1 MSGRRKM
8 MYSNLSALAAIMD
21 EIRKVLPAD
30 TLERAVTEGDPPMK
44 KLLFTVYQVDN
55 GYIAETPGAVLVA
68 ESMSK
73 VCEAACAAAVSE
85 QVLGTTPECTADDP
99 LGQGVRK
106 AAWRKL

>member
-1 MSGRRKM
+1 

-21 EIRKVLPAD
+21 EIRKVLPTDA
-30 TLERAVTEGDPPMK
+30 LERAVNATEKEGDPSMK

-55 GYIAETPGAVLVA
+55 GYVAETPGAVLVA

-85 QVLGTTPECTADDP
+85 QVLGTTPEGTADDP

>member
-1 MSGRRKM
+1 
-8 MYSNLSALAAIMD
+8 MYSNLPALAEIMD
-21 EIRKVLPAD
+21 AIRKVLPTDA
-30 TLERAVTEGDPPMK
+30 LERAVNATEKEGDPPMK

-55 GYIAETPGAVLVA
+55 GYVAETSSAVLVA

-85 QVLGTTPECTADDP
+85 QVLGTTPEHTADDP